1 MSQACSDAVP
11 PLGAPAPDF
20 STRNQYGQTVSL
32 TDLQGTSVVLV
43 FYPFA
48 FSSICTGELRGVRDQ
63 WSRFD
68 RLGVRV
74 LAISCDPMF
83 ALRAYSEAE
92 ELPFD
97 LLTDHWPHGSIA
109 QAYGVF
115 DDRAG
120 CALRGT
126 FLIDADGVI
135 RWRVVNGIGEARD
148 LDELLDVL
156 TGSDQQLGSS

>member
-1 MSQACSDAVP
+1 MSQTTSSPVP
-11 PLGAPAPDF
+11 DLGAPAPHF

-32 TDLQGTSVVLV
+32 ADLSGVPMVLL

-48 FSSICTGELRGVRDQ
+48 FSSICTGELGGLRDQ

-68 RLGVRV
+68 ELGVRV
-74 LAISCDPMF
+74 LAVSCDPMF
-83 ALRAYSEAE
+83 GLRAYAEAE
-92 ELPFD
+92 RLPFD

-115 DDRAG
+115 DAQAG

-126 FLIDADGVI
+126 FLIDSEGVVQ
-135 RWRVVNGIGEARD
+135 WSVVNGIGEARD
-148 LDELLDVL
+148 LDELLAAVAALD
-156 TGSDQQLGSS
+156 SPSA